1 MRDEFGVL
9 NRKWVSAIATER
21 HLREQRHPL
30 NAVARQFCFRG
41 HAGECGAVE
50 RTVFGVVAAKE
61 AGVDYDA
68 MNDPGQSE
76 TDDAPIEPGR
86 SPPPCLPPI
95 HPLAAIGVLAL
106 DKNGRPRLKLE

>member
-1 MRDEFGVL
+1 MRNAFGVL

-30 NAVARQFCFRG
+30 NAVARQFCFRR

-76 TDDAPIEPGR
+76 TNNEPIEPGR
-86 SPPPCLPPI
+86 SPPPCPPPV
-95 HPLAAIGVLAL
+95 HPLSAIGELPL
-106 DKNGRPRLKLE
+106 DKNGRPRL